1 MKVAF
6 IINPF
11 SANKEYK
18 GFLAE
23 LKSKVKKAN
32 YLISKSIKDTHDFL
46 DENLDK
52 YDVFVAVG
60 GDGTI
65 STIAQKLINTDKI
78 LAIFP
83 MGSGNGFANEAKF
96 SKNIDELLDKLKQK
110 KSTKIDTFTINDRL
124 SINVSGVGFD
134 GEIAKRFEN
143 TSRGFS
149 GYITTTIQT
158 FMDFTP
164 IKIKFEEKYKEYN
177 DEYMMLNVANTR
189 QFGNNA
195 YIAPKASI
203 TDGLVD
209 IVLVKKFPIA
219 YAMPFVFKMFSK
231 TLQEDEF
238 VKFLSVNEIEFSTD
252 TETWHI
258 DGEYIPIKSP
268 IKIKV
273 LPKSLKILI

>member
-11 SANKEYK
+11 SANREYE
-18 GFLAE
+18 GFLKE
-23 LKSKVKKAN
+23 LKSKMRKPN
-32 YLISKSIKDTHDFL
+32 YIISQSIDDTHNFIDDNL
-46 DENLDK
+46 EN

-65 STIAQKLINTDKI
+65 STVAQKLINTNKI

-96 SKNIDELLDKLKQK
+96 SKNIDELLEKLKQK
-110 KSTKIDTFTINDRL
+110 KSTEIDTFTINDKL

-134 GEIAKRFEN
+134 GEIAKRFEATN
-143 TSRGFS
+143 RGFS
-149 GYITTTIQT
+149 SYITTTIQAFT
-158 FMDFTP
+158 DFDP
-164 IKIKFEEKYKEYN
+164 IQINFEGKYKEY
-177 DEYMMLNVANTR
+177 DGEYMMLNIANTR

-195 YIAPKASI
+195 YIAPQAST

-209 IVLVKKFPIA
+209 IVLVKKFPIV
-219 YAMPFVFKMFSK
+219 YVMPFVFKMFSK
-231 TLQEDEF
+231 TLQEDEYI
-238 VKFLSVNEIEFSTD
+238 KFLSVPEIEFTTD
-252 TETWHI
+252 CTTWHI
-258 DGEYIPIKSP
+258 DGEHIEIKSP

-273 LPKSLKILI
+273 NPKSLKILD